1 MIHFSNS
8 FQRGNITESLEL
20 SLPHFERVDLLLQN
34 LIHSE
39 VTQSTPPGTAFHRPL
54 SWLTSQIQDS
64 TSMETL
70 HFFTTSTKSL
80 DPGEVPQVA
89 VAGLILCQFN
99 KQSISPLDLALCELF
114 IGAFFYAMRSCKY
127 IQVTGQRKTK
137 LLALRNI
144 RFFIGNKILHHGS
157 NSLHLA
163 DTVSITFEFQ
173 KRDAK
178 NDVITHHKM
187 NDKLL
192 CPVKIWGKINHRI
205 YHYNSSN
212 PNTTVNTYLFEDG
225 SVLLFTGA
233 QLLKHLRLAA
243 LIIGPDSLGFTAGK
257 IGLHSAH
264 SGAAM
269 AMYLAGVPIFTI
281 MLLGCWSSNAF
292 L

>member
-1 MIHFSNS
+1 
-8 FQRGNITESLEL
+8 
-20 SLPHFERVDLLLQN
+20 
-34 LIHSE
+34 
-39 VTQSTPPGTAFHRPL
+39 
-54 SWLTSQIQDS
+54 
-64 TSMETL
+64 METL

-212 PNTTVNTYLFEDG
+212 PNTTVNTGLFEDG

-257 IGLHSAH
+257 IGLHYAH